1 MITAMGLFSGL
12 PSEDPHNHIAK
23 LRSVCKSCVGRSNLD
38 MNIIGL
44 RVFHLSL
51 TGDSSI
57 WFTELLYNS
66 IYTWDQ
72 LRDVFLAR
80 YYQVSKKLNY
90 KDKVNNFVA
99 LPRESVSISWDRFT
113 AFVRGVPNHHIDDES
128 LKE

>member
-1 MITAMGLFSGL
+1 
-12 PSEDPHNHIAK
+12 
-23 LRSVCKSCVGRSNLD
+23 
-38 MNIIGL
+38 MNVIGL
-44 RVFHLSL
+44 RVFSLSL
-51 TGDSSI
+51 TGNAAI
-57 WFTELLYNS
+57 WFTQLPYNS

-72 LRDVFLAR
+72 LRDVFQAR
-80 YYQVSKKLNY
+80 FYPMPKKLNH